1 MNEELKQEVVCALR
15 DIAPEG
21 LISAY
26 VFGSHAEERSHRES
40 DVDIGVQEGHGN
52 DYKTVQKQ
60 RYTKQDL
67 RFEFLIR
74 VNEGK
79 NGQPNFL
86 GSFAQGPANNR
97 FIYLDIG
104 TYAGQSNTPWGR
116 RLKIPLAG
124 ITWPMIQQ
132 ASDASLVIEVRVPGT
147 GRDGGPTCG
156 TVKQFSGWM
165 LSNE

>member
-1 MNEELKQEVVCALR
+1 MEQEITLR
-15 DIAPEG
+15 VI
-21 LISAY
+21 
-26 VFGSHAEERSHRES
+26 VERPPG
-40 DVDIGVQEGHGN
+40 DVDFGVQEGHGN
-52 DYKTVQKQ
+52 DYKTVQIQ
-60 RYTKQDL
+60 RYTGRDL
-67 RFEFLIR
+67 RFEFPIR
-74 VNEGK
+74 VREGK
-79 NGQPNFL
+79 NEQPNFL

-104 TYAGQSNTPWGR
+104 TCAGQTNTPWSR

-124 ITWPMIQQ
+124 ITRAIIEQ
-132 ASDASLVIEVRVPGT
+132 ASAASLVIEVRVPGT

>member
-1 MNEELKQEVVCALR
+1 MERQVTLR
-15 DIAPEG
+15 VI
-21 LISAY
+21 
-26 VFGSHAEERSHRES
+26 VES
-40 DVDIGVQEGHGN
+40 PPNDVDFGVQEGHAN

-74 VNEGK
+74 VREGK
-79 NGQPNFL
+79 TGQPNFL
-86 GSFAQGPANNR
+86 GSFAQGPADKR

-104 TYAGQSNTPWGR
+104 TCAGQTNTPWSR

-124 ITWPMIQQ
+124 ITWPMIEQ
-132 ASDASLVIEVRVPGT
+132 ASETPLVIEVRVPGT

-156 TVKQFSGWM
+156 TVKQFSDWM
-165 LSNE
+165 LSNK

>member
-1 MNEELKQEVVCALR
+1 MERQVTLR
-15 DIAPEG
+15 VI
-21 LISAY
+21 
-26 VFGSHAEERSHRES
+26 VES
-40 DVDIGVQEGHGN
+40 PPGDVDFGIQEGHGN
-52 DYKTVQKQ
+52 DYKTVQQQ

-67 RFEFLIR
+67 RSELPICVR
-74 VNEGK
+74 EGK
-79 NGQPNFL
+79 NGLPNSI
-86 GSFAQGPANNR
+86 GSFTQGPAISR

-104 TYAGQSNTPWGR
+104 TYAGQINTPWGR

-124 ITWPMIQQ
+124 ITWPMIEQ
-132 ASDASLVIEVRVPGT
+132 ASEASLVIEVRVPGT